1 MRGENIVCFAKDW
14 DDDPTSNTHVMRIL
28 ARENHVLWLNSIGM
42 RRPTVGSARDVR
54 RMIRRLD
61 DFRRGAHQVAPGL
74 WVASPIAL
82 PLPHHR
88 LATRLNRTLLRATI
102 GRLRRQLGMHDFQLW
117 SFLPNVADY
126 ADLGQSL
133 LVYYCTDNWLH
144 LAGADGAA
152 LEAMERQLC
161 RRADLVFGT
170 SRWLVDA
177 KRPYNPET
185 HLASHGVDHAHFA
198 AALTADLPPPPE
210 LADVRGPV
218 LGLIGLIDER
228 IDLGLLEAVAV
239 RHPEWTIAMIGTT
252 LVDTAALA
260 RHENVRVLGRQPY
273 ARLPQFCRRFSV
285 GLVPFLVNDFTRD
298 INPIKLR
305 EYLSAGLPVVATAL
319 PEVGAYVPLAAVT
332 HDADEFIRA
341 VETAL
346 RDDSPERRHERS
358 RAMLAETWEA
368 KVDALGHH
376 VMRIRRGANGLRPET
391 KNAGQG

>member
-1 MRGENIVCFAKDW
+1 MSAGMSGQNIVCFAKDW

-28 ARENHVLWLNSIGM
+28 ARENRVLWLNSIGM
-42 RRPTVGSARDVR
+42 RRPAVGSARDIR
-54 RMIRRLD
+54 RIIRRLD
-61 DFRRGAHQVAPGL
+61 DFRRGAQQVAPGL

-88 LATRLNRTLLRATI
+88 IATRLNRTLLRASI
-102 GRLRRQLGMHDFQLW
+102 ARLRRQLGMNAFQLW
-117 SFLPNVADY
+117 SFLPNVAEY

-152 LEAMERQLC
+152 LEATERELC

-170 SRWLVDA
+170 SRWLVEA

-198 AALTADLPPPPE
+198 AALAADLAPPPE
-210 LADVRGPV
+210 LADVQGPI
-218 LGLIGLIDER
+218 LGVIGLIDQR
-228 IDLGLLEAVAV
+228 IDLGLLDTVAV
-239 RHPEWTIAMIGTT
+239 RHPEWTVAIVGTT
-252 LVDTAALA
+252 LVDTTALA
-260 RHENVRVLGRQPY
+260 RHPNVRVLGRQPY
-273 ARLPQFCRRFSV
+273 ARLPQFCRRFAV
-285 GLVPFLVNDFTRD
+285 GLVPFVVNDFTRD

-332 HDADEFIRA
+332 RDADEFVRA
-341 VETAL
+341 IEAAL
-346 RDDSPERRHERS
+346 RDDSPARRLERS
-358 RAMLAETWEA
+358 RAMLAETWDA
-368 KVDALGHH
+368 KVDALGRQ
-376 VMRIRRGANGLRPET
+376 VMRIRHARNGA
-391 KNAGQG
+391 AA

>member
-28 ARENHVLWLNSIGM
+28 AKDNRVLWLNSIGM
-42 RRPTVGSARDVR
+42 RRPAMGSARDVR
-54 RMIRRLD
+54 RIFRRLD
-61 DFRRGAHQVAPGL
+61 DFRQGAREVMPGL

-88 LATRLNRTLLRATI
+88 IATRINRTLLRAVV
-102 GRLRRQLGMHDFQLW
+102 GRLRRQLGMDRFQLW
-117 SFLPNVADY
+117 SFLPNVAEY
-126 ADLGQSL
+126 ADLGQSV

-152 LEAMERQLC
+152 LETMERELC
-161 RRADLVFGT
+161 RRADIVFGT

-177 KRPYNPET
+177 KRPMNPET
-185 HLASHGVDHAHFA
+185 YLASHGVDHAFFA
-198 AALTADLPPPPE
+198 QALAADLAAPAE

-228 IDLGLLEAVAV
+228 IDLGLLEAVAE
-239 RHPEWTIAMIGTT
+239 RRPEWTLAIVGTT
-252 LVDTAALA
+252 LVDTSALA
-260 RHENVRVLGRQPY
+260 RQPNVRVLGRQPY

-285 GLVPFLVNDFTRD
+285 GLVPFVVNDFTRD

-305 EYLSAGLPVVATAL
+305 EYLSAGLPVVATEL
-319 PEVGAYVPLAAVT
+319 PEVAAYAPLAAIARG
-332 HDADEFIRA
+332 ADEFVAA

-346 RDDSPERRHERS
+346 KDDSPGRRAERS

-368 KVDALGHH
+368 KVESLGRH
-376 VMRIRRGANGLRPET
+376 VMGALRRRNGASGDR
-391 KNAGQG
+391 